1 MYIGDAQAGKI
12 YLGDVLISG
21 GDSNGYL
28 LGEATAESTAA
39 GLTITD
45 LGNWRGNAQGLVET
59 LQDLWDWDDEDAL
72 TWGCFTLYRTG
83 SSGIAVKDSYSENT
97 NLYGGEWNVAANTS
111 DSVSIVK
118 NDKYMM
124 LDMPGGALVFFTA
137 LDGDGNAHKCVAG
150 AKNLSSYYRI
160 YYGADDGTGANP
172 YKLET
177 NNTNWLTTAIYE
189 MTPFFDEISGGYVQT
204 ADVMIVRR
212 YPSIINGLYSV
223 GGEQI
228 YFGNFIAIKDV

>member
-1 MYIGDAQAGKI
+1 MAYINGHELLFGVLTLPVGGSAVGEAEAASTAKSLTI
-12 YLGDVLISG
+12 SNLGNFRGHAADLIS
-21 GDSNGYL
+21 S
-28 LGEATAESTAA
+28 
-39 GLTITD
+39 I
-45 LGNWRGNAQGLVET
+45 
-59 LQDLWDWDDEDAL
+59 QDLWDWDDEDAL

-97 NLYGGEWNVAANTS
+97 NLYGGEWSVAANSS

-137 LDGDGNAHKCVAG
+137 EDENGNAHKCVAG

-177 NNTNWLTTAIYE
+177 TNTIWLTAAIYE
-189 MTPFFDEISGGYVQT
+189 LTPFLNEISGGYVQT

-212 YPSIINGLYSV
+212 YPAITNGLYTV
-223 GGEQI
+223 GNDQY
-228 YFGNFIAIKDV
+228 YFGNFIAIKDG